1 MKESSEDTAS
11 ATSLQIPKTSL
22 TFAPGNSIQNLWAY
36 GQTVF
41 NQGQHRDNLSA
52 EIPGCQVFQVTMSK
66 DHSLNPEGMKN
77 ILIAAG
83 ILTMDGEKTIEV
95 EQNVKTI
102 EGEQNVKT
110 IEGEQ
115 KVKMISFY

>member
-1 MKESSEDTAS
+1 
-11 ATSLQIPKTSL
+11 
-22 TFAPGNSIQNLWAY
+22 
-36 GQTVF
+36 
-41 NQGQHRDNLSA
+41 
-52 EIPGCQVFQVTMSK
+52 MSK

-83 ILTMDGEKTIEV
+83 ILTTDGEKTIEV